1 MPAAPAFRPLG
12 WMAAAGRYR
21 PTTPCCAM
29 CSASSSSGR
38 QPGRAGACHEGSAL
52 AGSAPGSGG
61 PGLSRPAASRR
72 SGREAASGPA
82 FPRSA
87 RCSCPGEDSGE
98 PSAERGAPGSGGA
111 GRPTRPADS
120 GVASAGEGA
129 ARSGEARCPGAAG
142 GGPAWQQRELE
153 VLRFQVGGLTL
164 AVPLVLLGSIHPLE
178 EQPAPLP
185 GQADWCLGVL
195 PGREPARRVVDTAR
209 VIMPERYHP
218 GMRESYRYVLT
229 VHESRWALAA
239 EAITGTEVL
248 AREQVRWR
256 TRSGRRP
263 WLAGTVIDH
272 MCALI
277 DVAGLDALLTTG
289 AGQNSTD
296 RGSKT

>member
-1 MPAAPAFRPLG
+1 MRDLPWQDRPLEAEVQDYLDQLLRKGVAASPPPARPFPAAL
-12 WMAAAGRYR
+12 AAAAPEKAVENRR
-21 PTTPCCAM
+21 RIAAP
-29 CSASSSSGR
+29 
-38 QPGRAGACHEGSAL
+38 RAAVAL
-52 AGSAPGSGG
+52 ADPPARLIPVLPPPAKASPAPAKPSAPG
-61 PGLSRPAASRR
+61 PPA
-72 SGREAASGPA
+72 EA
-82 FPRSA
+82 PR
-87 RCSCPGEDSGE
+87 
-98 PSAERGAPGSGGA
+98 
-111 GRPTRPADS
+111 
-120 GVASAGEGA
+120 
-129 ARSGEARCPGAAG
+129 
-142 GGPAWQQRELE
+142 PAWQQREFE